1 MFSIVV
7 CRTQDTLRARKSV
20 ARGIN
25 AIDQVENLTLYSLR
39 TLDDL
44 PQRRRKHF
52 SGTSHGNKIGD
63 LTVPAVDEL
72 WLAPKEEREKVL
84 GNALKQVG
92 GPTPGVEVG
101 RGNAAKDKKDTDP
114 IWHHTM
120 DKKFYKE
127 TMESMPRQRQRS
139 WQRRS
144 AQQEGPPWWTK
155 DKKKGKLRLVLD
167 GRQVNQLFRTPPTPD
182 MGKCASVQHPP

>member
-1 MFSIVV
+1 MFSALSFRRSSLRWRGWSKHRWFRIVV
-7 CRTQDTLRARKSV
+7 CQTQDTLRARKSV

-52 SGTSHGNKIGD
+52 SGTNHGNKIGD

-72 WLAPKEEREKVL
+72 WLASKEEREKVL

-101 RGNAAKDKKDTDP
+101 RGNAKDKKDTDP

-127 TMESMPRQRQRS
+127 CAWSYCL
-139 WQRRS
+139 
-144 AQQEGPPWWTK
+144 
-155 DKKKGKLRLVLD
+155 KKGHQPQWV
-167 GRQVNQLFRTPPTPD
+167 
-182 MGKCASVQHPP
+182 